1 MRWIVIAACVALLL
15 RYALDRAI
23 RAGVERALRARS
35 WGSEWAGG
43 CFHVLQTNAPGVRG
57 VVRRRRDRHAS
68 RALELFCVCVF

>member
-1 MRWIVIAACVALLL
+1 MWWIVIAACVALLL

-43 CFHVLQTNAPGVRG
+43 CFHVLQTNAPGCEASYADDATVTLRVR
-57 VVRRRRDRHAS
+57 
-68 RALELFCVCVF
+68 